1 MFVCTIPNIF
11 VISVFTCKTLFLSII
26 GSDINT
32 CLNQNDTCYNVTRV
46 IELSQA
52 GDVIYL
58 IAKGTESSPMEICTE
73 LPIKHDLTIEG
84 IKGVP
89 NIRCSAEVPTVFR
102 IQGGTVKMKNLRLI
116 SGIIQTNDASLI
128 VEKCTF
134 EDDAGIFGMTIPAM
148 IKHKNESSIYS
159 LIFILE
165 TVRQAFP
172 GEHYDAC
179 YNTNIQIIQC
189 QWNQKAIVYPVYLD
203 MMMQE
208 GVQVIC
214 KRVNMTI
221 DNTYLADRR
230 IYIAALTELH
240 LGIYDSEF
248 EGKAGGTEYMG
259 GLLIETY
266 PSLPNPDVTV
276 ENCIFKNLQ
285 FKDIAHEVAWNY
297 LFAAAAVTI
306 KVFPQDFFEI
316 NSYLPHPLQT
326 YYDMFNSEVLQI
338 EIFWYGTESNNR
350 THLNEEEMLIDYFQ
364 NTNDSYNEYNFI
376 ISNTTFKNNTRSF
389 SVVYD
394 PKMYRPSLL
403 LHQDEFLDNR
413 AVTDG
418 GAVHLSGLSKIEISE
433 CDFERNSA
441 GANVQPPVV
450 ATNTNLSL
458 VKSFHF
464 IVLEY
469 SIIGDRF
476 QVKYEMEDS
485 DFISGYE
492 VNVGSREL
500 SGEGGA
506 IYVDNSYCEISDT
519 TFRDNFAYKYGGTVY
534 GTRSAH
540 VAKYNCLVNNRE
552 DHDSMDGT
560 VLKTYG
566 TLIMINNSFTVGHA
580 RDNFAST
587 INHYT
592 DLDQATV
599 WVSNITLSCPK
610 NSRLYMFNVS
620 GDMFS
625 DEDETENSLGYKKLK
640 YTCSPCSS
648 GNYSLRSGN
657 LFVPVVATITTKVC
671 CSDVSYP

>member
-1 MFVCTIPNIF
+1 M
-11 VISVFTCKTLFLSII
+11 
-26 GSDINT
+26 
-32 CLNQNDTCYNVTRV
+32 

-58 IAKGTESSPMEICTE
+58 IAEGTENSPMEICTE

-89 NIRCSAEVPTVFR
+89 NIRCSAEVRTVFR
-102 IQGGTVKMKNLRLI
+102 IQGGTVKLKNLRLI

-148 IKHKNESSIYS
+148 IKHKNESSIHS

-172 GEHYDAC
+172 GEHDDAC

-189 QWNQKAIVYPVYLD
+189 QWNQKTIVYPVYLD
-203 MMMQE
+203 LMVQE

-214 KRVNMTI
+214 KRVNITV
-221 DNTYLADRR
+221 DNTYVADRR

-240 LGIYDSEF
+240 LGIHDSEF
-248 EGKAGGTEYMG
+248 EGKAGGAKYMG
-259 GLLIETY
+259 GLLIETF

-276 ENCIFKNLQ
+276 ENFIFKNLQ
-285 FKDIAHEVAWNY
+285 FEDIAHEVARNY
-297 LFAAAAVTI
+297 LYAAAAVTI
-306 KVFPQDFFEI
+306 KVLPKDFFDVD
-316 NSYLPHPLQT
+316 SHLPYPLQA
-326 YYDMFNSEVLQI
+326 YYDMFNSEVVQT
-338 EIFWYGTESNNR
+338 EIVWYRIESNKK

-364 NTNDSYNEYNFI
+364 NTNNTYNEYNFI

-394 PKMYRPSLL
+394 PKVYRPSLL
-403 LHQDEFLDNR
+403 LYQNQFLDNR

-418 GAVHLSGLSKIEISE
+418 GAVYISGLSEVKIFE
-433 CDFERNSA
+433 CDFARNSA
-441 GANVQPPVV
+441 GANVQPPII

-458 VKSFHF
+458 AKSFHF

-485 DFISGYE
+485 SFISGYE
-492 VNVGSREL
+492 VNIGSREL

-506 IYVDNSYCEISDT
+506 IHVNNSYCEISDT
-519 TFRDNFAYKYGGTVY
+519 RFRDNFAYKYGGTIY

-540 VAKYNCLVNNRE
+540 VAMDNCLVNNTE
-552 DHDSMDGT
+552 DHESMDGT

-566 TLIMINNSFTVGHA
+566 TLIMINISVTVSQA
-580 RDNFAST
+580 PDNFASA
-587 INHYT
+587 INHFT

-599 WVSNITLSCPK
+599 WVSNITLRCPK
-610 NSRLYMFNVS
+610 NSKLYIFNVS

-625 DEDETENSLGYKKLK
+625 DEDETENSLGYKKLT
-640 YTCSPCSS
+640 YTCSPCPS
-648 GNYSLRSGN
+648 GDYSLRSGYV
-657 LFVPVVATITTKVC
+657 FIPIVATITSKVC
-671 CSDVSYP
+671 YSIVTYSSFHRC